1 LRKKTNIGGG
11 KSSRKKTPSD
21 SSAKVEK
28 LLISASGDRHFSL
41 RLYISGS
48 TPRSARAV
56 TNIRSICEEHLAG
69 RYDLEVIDIYQQ
81 PEHAVQAQ
89 VIAAPTLIKRL
100 PLPLRRFIGNLSD
113 RKKLLV
119 ALNITGDP
127 GADMSLPPP

>member
-1 LRKKTNIGGG
+1 LRKKTNIGGR
-11 KSSRKKTPSD
+11 KSRRKKTPSD
-21 SSAKVEK
+21 SSARAEQ

-41 RLYISGS
+41 TLYISGS
-48 TPRSARAV
+48 TPRSTRAV
-56 TNIRSICEEHLAG
+56 TNIRSLCEEHMPG

-113 RKKLLV
+113 RKKMLV

-127 GADMSLPPP
+127 GADVRQPPP